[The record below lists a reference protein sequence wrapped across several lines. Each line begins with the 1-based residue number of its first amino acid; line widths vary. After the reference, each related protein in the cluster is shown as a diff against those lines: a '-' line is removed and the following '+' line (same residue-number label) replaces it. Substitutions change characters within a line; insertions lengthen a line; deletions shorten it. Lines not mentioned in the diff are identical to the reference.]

1 MQIFR
6 IINHVHQSLGP
17 GERLVIY
24 TLGCPRN
31 CPSCESP
38 TLKVPNSEMDIDV
51 IEKIK
56 NLDLNGIDGV
66 TISGGDPF
74 YQLDELESLVEYLS
88 KRFDDI
94 LIYTGYVYEEIKFL
108 PQVKNIVK
116 NISVLID
123 GPYIQELDQNER
135 LRGSTNQ
142 NIIYFKP
149 EFKERYEMYNQGKRR
164 MDYYSE
170 ASGYIGLM
178 PRSEEK

>member
-1 MQIFR
+1 MQIFSVV
-6 IINHVHQSLGP
+6 NHVQNSLGP
-17 GERLVIY
+17 GERLCIY

-38 TLKVPNSEMDIDV
+38 KLKVPNILQDVNVIDI
-51 IEKIK
+51 INK
-56 NLDLNGIDGV
+56 LDLSGIEGV

-74 YQLDELESLVEYLS
+74 YQLDELEALVQFLS
-88 KRFDDI
+88 KKFDDI
-94 LIYTGYVYEEIKFL
+94 LIYTGYIYEEIKFL

-142 NIIYFKP
+142 KIIYFKQKYKKLY
-149 EFKERYEMYNQGKRR
+149 EIYNCSKRQMKFYKEAN
-164 MDYYSE
+164 
-170 ASGYIGLM
+170 GYVGLM
-178 PRSEEK
+178 PRDKEN